1 MGRAG
6 QGRAGQGWAGLGLA
20 SRLSFSAGTERT
32 GDGLMVVTP
41 LVVGCGD
48 GGLDAGLG
56 CVGMVDVMGSFVSRN
71 IFCRAFKYVDACS
84 AASLLLKSSVQK
96 VIPMQTFR
104 PAQSNMLDKIK
115 NISKWAGLGRAG
127 QGWAG
132 QGRAGLGWAG
142 PGLAR

>member
-1 MGRAG
+1 
-6 QGRAGQGWAGLGLA
+6 
-20 SRLSFSAGTERT
+20 
-32 GDGLMVVTP
+32 MVVTP